1 MPAQGA
7 ATSRS
12 PLNLTLAEQSA
23 GCATACV
30 QIPDQASAC
39 IDVNLLGGLRV
50 RAGRTTMGPR
60 ELGGT
65 KLRRVL
71 LALVLHRGSPVSKDL
86 LVSMLWEGSPPSG
99 AKATLES
106 YVCVLRKTLQPCRE
120 VRTSLITTT
129 AGCYA
134 IDMSRVDLD
143 LVRYEHLLSDALE
156 PAASATEA
164 LPMLRQAMSLVE
176 SPLLPEELDCD
187 WLDDARRI
195 HHQNVRKDLIA
206 AADKVASLPSPDA
219 GRWARMALEVDPL
232 DESAWHALLRSME
245 ANEHHADGLRAY
257 EQCRGLFAAELGCT
271 PGPRLQE
278 LYLRLLRGANEDNAE
293 LTQLFEAVARLH
305 AQSQLRP
312 QTPLRAPARERREA
326 NGHAQSIDRACQAL
340 DLLLESFGRGRQ
352 EIIAEADRRASA

>member
-1 MPAQGA
+1 MPTRETAISRA
-7 ATSRS
+7 ALKSTC
-12 PLNLTLAEQSA
+12 AD
-23 GCATACV
+23 GCD
-30 QIPDQASAC
+30 QIPNHASAC

-71 LALVLHRGSPVSKDL
+71 LALVLHRGSPVSKDQ

-106 YVCVLRKTLQPCRE
+106 YVCVLRKTLQPCHE
-120 VRTSLITTT
+120 VRTSLITTV

-143 LVRYEHLLSDALE
+143 LVRYERLLSDALG
-156 PAASATEA
+156 PATSATEA
-164 LPMLRQAMSLVE
+164 LPMLQQAMSLVE

-187 WLDDARRI
+187 WLDDVRRI
-195 HHQNVRKDLIA
+195 HHQNVRKDLVA
-206 AADKVASLPSPDA
+206 AAGKVADLPSPEA
-219 GRWARMALEVDPL
+219 ERWARMALEVDPL
-232 DESAWHALLRSME
+232 AESAWYALLRSME

-257 EQCRGLFAAELGCT
+257 EQCRGLFAAELGCS
-271 PGPRLQE
+271 PGPRLQG
-278 LYLRLLRGANEDNAE
+278 LYLRLLRGANEGNAE
-293 LTQLFEAVARLH
+293 LTQLFDAVAKLH

-312 QTPLRAPARERREA
+312 ETPVRSPARERREA
-326 NGHAQSIDRACQAL
+326 SDHARSIDQACAAL

-352 EIIAEADRRASA
+352 DPLPETGRRATA